1 MADDDF
7 QYESGFGNE
16 FVTEAVKDAIPVGRN
31 SPQQAPLGL
40 YAEQLSGTA
49 FTQPRAVNQ
58 RTWVY
63 RILPSAR
70 HPAFRRIDNKNLKST
85 PFDEVE
91 PDPNR
96 LRWDPLPLP
105 TSDRETDF
113 IDGLFTVLDNEVRR
127 RRGLVGVD
135 ES

>member
-1 MADDDF
+1 MIVTRHDPARRQTVADDDF

-16 FVTEAVKDAIPVGRN
+16 FVTEAVNGALPVGRN

-70 HPAFRRIDNKNLKST
+70 HPAFHRIDNKNLKST
-85 PFDEVE
+85 PFDEID
-91 PDPNR
+91 PNPNR
-96 LRWDPLPLP
+96 LRWDPFPLP
-105 TSDRETDF
+105 GSDLGTDF
-113 IDGLFTVLDNEVRR
+113 IAGLFTI
-127 RRGLVGVD
+127 GG
-135 ES
+135 